1 MNKSKNVM
9 ESKPILSLL
18 LTMSVPPIISMLIQ
32 SMYNIVDSIFVA
44 QIGEKALTAVS
55 LIFPLQNM
63 VSAVA
68 IGFGVGLNSCIAINL
83 GAKNNEKINRAV
95 SNGIILTLIHGIIFI
110 LVGMFLTKPFFKNV
124 YK

>member
-1 MNKSKNVM
+1 MNKSKNIM

-68 IGFGVGLNSCIAINL
+68 I
-83 GAKNNEKINRAV
+83 
-95 SNGIILTLIHGIIFI
+95 
-110 LVGMFLTKPFFKNV
+110 
-124 YK
+124 

>member
-55 LIFPLQNM
+55 LIFP
-63 VSAVA
+63 
-68 IGFGVGLNSCIAINL
+68 F
-83 GAKNNEKINRAV
+83 KIWFQQ
-95 SNGIILTLIHGIIFI
+95 LPLD
-110 LVGMFLTKPFFKNV
+110 LVWD
-124 YK
+124 

>member
-95 SNGIILTLIHGIIFI
+95 SNTWNNIYFSRNVFNKT
-110 LVGMFLTKPFFKNV
+110 FFKNV